1 MTRDVIDYGD
11 GVDEFDVSVL
21 YSPDG
26 FPLNVECAGYRVT
39 AQEE

>member
-1 MTRDVIDYGD
+1 MTSDEIDYGD

-26 FPLNVECAGYRVT
+26 FPLNVEFAGYRVT
-39 AQEE
+39 VQDQ